1 MYQSSVEE
9 QEEYGRC
16 MECRQMNTLLCKSH
30 LGPTILCQTCDLNLR
45 TRKFGICIKCK
56 QINTGQNWCQPC
68 NSDRFRQNFSNW
80 ASNNDDV
87 DKFIQ
92 NNQLSAKNKYQLLEW
107 IPYDRFHDGVK
118 YITKGGFGKIYKA
131 CWKDGYISHWNVIK
145 HRWQRNNAN
154 KCVALKVLEKSQ
166 KLKSE
171 FIDEITS
178 HVKII
183 DRNTTN
189 EIVRCYGIS
198 QDPSTNNY
206 VMVMKYAENG
216 SLRSSLDRR
225 NIKHKPNF
233 IKLSELKK
241 RCSKLM
247 HIASG
252 IKRIHEKGLI
262 HRDLHTG
269 NIVCFVRGIGIT
281 DMGLCKPVNYEELEN
296 KVYGVLP
303 YMAPE
308 IIGGKIYS
316 FGIIMYEIISETPP
330 YPNINHDEHLAI
342 DICEGLRPNFN
353 IKVPQLIVHLIKRCL
368 DVNPSNRPSAKDLS
382 RTFHEWTTDF
392 ANYRN
397 DRP

>member
-171 FIDEITS
+171 FIDE
-178 HVKII
+178 
-183 DRNTTN
+183 
-189 EIVRCYGIS
+189 
-198 QDPSTNNY
+198 
-206 VMVMKYAENG
+206 
-216 SLRSSLDRR
+216 
-225 NIKHKPNF
+225 
-233 IKLSELKK
+233 
-241 RCSKLM
+241 
-247 HIASG
+247 
-252 IKRIHEKGLI
+252 
-262 HRDLHTG
+262 
-269 NIVCFVRGIGIT
+269 
-281 DMGLCKPVNYEELEN
+281 
-296 KVYGVLP
+296 VY
-303 YMAPE
+303 
-308 IIGGKIYS
+308 I
-316 FGIIMYEIISETPP
+316 
-330 YPNINHDEHLAI
+330 
-342 DICEGLRPNFN
+342 
-353 IKVPQLIVHLIKRCL
+353 
-368 DVNPSNRPSAKDLS
+368 
-382 RTFHEWTTDF
+382 
-392 ANYRN
+392 
-397 DRP
+397 